1 MDTIDALGPP
11 LSEVSQLHLIGRAAL
26 QFAGDLGRANDF
38 LDGEED
44 RLAFM
49 MAVQAG
55 IVMAESLPEARE
67 NGLARPLEKL
77 FQALWDAEQ
86 GSKNPLLTP
95 VALYGQPVPDRR
107 KIIQVWAATWVEA
120 RYLRG
125 EEDRKSAATT
135 IARLLSDI
143 EISGKRGGD
152 LSKTILEWRGK
163 FEGRRGKDRAI
174 QDRYRRLVEW
184 LRLYPGN
191 LLVLMQGFL
200 AINRHLL

>member
-67 NGLARPLEKL
+67 NGLARPLGKL
-77 FQALWDAEQ
+77 FQALWDVEQ

-143 EISGKRGGD
+143 EISGKRGG
-152 LSKTILEWRGK
+152 
-163 FEGRRGKDRAI
+163 GRPI
-174 QDRYRRLVEW
+174 
-184 LRLYPGN
+184 
-191 LLVLMQGFL
+191 F
-200 AINRHLL
+200 

>member
-1 MDTIDALGPP
+1 MP
-11 LSEVSQLHLIGRAAL
+11 
-26 QFAGDLGRANDF
+26 LGRLSVRSRSCISLGERRSNLLAILGGQTIF
-38 LDGEED
+38 LMGKRIDW
-44 RLAFM
+44 LFM

-67 NGLARPLEKL
+67 NGLVRPIEKL
-77 FQALWDAEQ
+77 FQALWDAQQ

-143 EISGKRGGD
+143 EISGKRGG
-152 LSKTILEWRGK
+152 
-163 FEGRRGKDRAI
+163 GRPI
-174 QDRYRRLVEW
+174 
-184 LRLYPGN
+184 
-191 LLVLMQGFL
+191 F
-200 AINRHLL
+200 

>member
-1 MDTIDALGPP
+1 MTIDTVDDLGPP
-11 LSEVSQLHLIGRAAL
+11 RSAVSQLHLIARAAI

-49 MAVQAG
+49 TAVQAA
-55 IVMAESLPEARE
+55 IFMVESLPEARE

-143 EISGKRGGD
+143 EISGKRGG
-152 LSKTILEWRGK
+152 
-163 FEGRRGKDRAI
+163 GRPI
-174 QDRYRRLVEW
+174 
-184 LRLYPGN
+184 
-191 LLVLMQGFL
+191 F
-200 AINRHLL
+200 